1 MNATTKTLT
10 PEQQANVDRWVQQGM
25 DRETAIRVATAP
37 SRKPKSVK
45 GNLNGTREFSLLK

>member
-10 PEQQANVDRWVQQGM
+10 SEQQANVDRWVQQGM

-37 SRKPKSVK
+37 SRKPKATK
-45 GNLNGTREFSLLK
+45 GNLNYNQGFSLLK